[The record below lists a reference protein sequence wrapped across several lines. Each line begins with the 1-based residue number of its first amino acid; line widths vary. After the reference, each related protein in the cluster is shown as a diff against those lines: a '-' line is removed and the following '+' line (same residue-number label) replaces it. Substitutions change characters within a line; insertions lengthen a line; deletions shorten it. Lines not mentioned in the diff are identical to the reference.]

1 MQSTGV
7 KMGGKKPKQDKQ
19 TITYKRQELEMTF
32 QRETITNTQI
42 KSKIPHKH
50 QELQKDQPS
59 ASLYLYEQLDI
70 KTFELTTSTQVVLLW
85 SCDWRQDSATFG
97 QTKYLVGG
105 KLIRSLLPIS
115 LFKVT
120 PMTSFQRKIKTCH
133 QCNCEVSI
141 YNWRQVVGCFHF
153 LISRM

>member
-32 QRETITNTQI
+32 QHETITNTQI

-70 KTFELTTSTQVVLLW
+70 KTFELTTSTQVVLL
-85 SCDWRQDSATFG
+85 
-97 QTKYLVGG
+97 
-105 KLIRSLLPIS
+105 
-115 LFKVT
+115 
-120 PMTSFQRKIKTCH
+120 
-133 QCNCEVSI
+133 
-141 YNWRQVVGCFHF
+141 
-153 LISRM
+153 